1 MNSLRN
7 VQCAG
12 ILKRLRHN
20 KKYWAVIFY
29 SRNRIEDMAYAQ
41 NLASVLEEAG
51 WEVSGPEPSERI
63 FADGLR
69 IGLRDP
75 RNPCPSARL
84 LLDTLTAVGIAA
96 RTEPVGDFPS
106 TSFPIN
112 SCLSVS

>member
-41 NLASVLEEAG
+41 DLASVLEEAG
-51 WEVSGPEPSERI
+51 
-63 FADGLR
+63 
-69 IGLRDP
+69 
-75 RNPCPSARL
+75 
-84 LLDTLTAVGIAA
+84 
-96 RTEPVGDFPS
+96 
-106 TSFPIN
+106 
-112 SCLSVS
+112 